1 MKKAVIYA
9 RVSSLGDRQD
19 TQRQVD
25 DLTRYAQ
32 ANDIEVIR
40 TYTEKVSGAKKRV
53 DRPILN
59 QCLIDATAQQIDII
73 LVSELSRLG
82 RNVEDV
88 LNNVLYCKNS
98 NINVYFQKE
107 QFSIFQPDGQPHP
120 FLMIFIAILG
130 TMAEMEREN
139 IKYRLNSGREKYIRD
154 GGKLGRE
161 GYRKS
166 PDEYRRDYPEVF
178 KLLRKKD
185 RLSYDNISKLCDC
198 SKHTVI
204 TCAEILGLTKSQQ
217 TAADPTNEKTEE

>member
-1 MKKAVIYA
+1 MKKAIIYA

-88 LNNVLYCKNS
+88 LNNVLYFKNS
-98 NINVYFQKE
+98 NINV
-107 QFSIFQPDGQPHP
+107 
-120 FLMIFIAILG
+120 
-130 TMAEMEREN
+130 
-139 IKYRLNSGREKYIRD
+139 
-154 GGKLGRE
+154 
-161 GYRKS
+161 
-166 PDEYRRDYPEVF
+166 
-178 KLLRKKD
+178 
-185 RLSYDNISKLCDC
+185 
-198 SKHTVI
+198 
-204 TCAEILGLTKSQQ
+204 
-217 TAADPTNEKTEE
+217 